1 MKFPK
6 IELHYQI
13 LLGLL
18 LGAVFGL
25 FFPINQNK
33 IIFIHLEKNKKI
45 KTEISEIKAL
55 QFVYFNELT
64 NDTTIKDFGKNS
76 QKLIIQFYNKITSS
90 PEIKWID
97 FRIITSDGNQKEYR
111 YIQKVES
118 QTTIATSLR
127 PLGTIF
133 INLLSML
140 AIPLVLTTLI
150 VGASSLGDIKSF
162 GKLGL
167 ITLVLYL
174 STSFFALAIGVILA
188 DLIQPGKMISLEM
201 KNFLSAIS
209 SDVFVQ
215 VPEKTGISIIDFMVS
230 FVPKNVF
237 ESFSSG
243 NMLQIVF
250 FAIFFGLTLLLIPQN
265 DTEII
270 TKFLNSVSNAL
281 IKMVEIVMKF
291 APIGVFALISFTI
304 ADFGIDILQTL
315 FWYIVTVLL
324 GLVLH
329 TFLTYGTLFKLLVK
343 EPFGKF
349 LVKLKEVYA
358 IAFTTSSSAATLPIS
373 MEVSEKVL
381 NIPRKVTSFVL
392 PLGATINMDGTGL
405 YQGVAAIFISQF
417 YGLELSMMQQLTI
430 IFMAV
435 MASIGTAP
443 VPGVGLIMLIGILT
457 SVGIPVEGVGLILG
471 VDRILDMSRTIVN
484 VIGDITVAKIV
495 TKVSGIGN
503 KM

>member
-13 LLGLL
+13 VLGLL

-25 FFPINQNK
+25 LFPINQNK
-33 IIFIHLEKNKKI
+33 IVFTHLENNKKI
-45 KTEISEIKAL
+45 KTEISEIQSLK
-55 QFVYFNELT
+55 FTYFNELT
-64 NDTTIKDFGKNS
+64 NDTTTKEFGKNS
-76 QKLIIQFYNKITSS
+76 QKLIIQFYTKISS
-90 PEIKWID
+90 LPEIKSID
-97 FRIITSDGNQKEYR
+97 FKITTNTSKEKAFQS
-111 YIQKVES
+111 IQKVEPQS
-118 QTTIATSLR
+118 TIATSLR

-174 STSFFALAIGVILA
+174 ATTFIALAIGVLLA
-188 DLIQPGKMISLEM
+188 DIIQPGKMISMEM

-209 SDVFVQ
+209 SDVVIQ
-215 VPEKTGISIIDFMVS
+215 VPEKTGISIVDFLVS
-230 FVPKNVF
+230 FVPKNIF
-237 ESFSSG
+237 ESIASG

-250 FAIFFGLTLLLIPQN
+250 FAIFFGLTLLLIPQS
-265 DTEII
+265 DAEII
-270 TKFLNSVSNAL
+270 TKLLNSISNAL

-324 GLVLH
+324 GLILH
-329 TFLTYGTLFKLLVK
+329 TILTYGVLFKLFVK
-343 EPFGKF
+343 ESFWKF

-358 IAFTTSSSAATLPIS
+358 IAFTTSSSAATLPIT

-417 YGLELSMMQQLTI
+417 YGLDLSIMQQLTI

-457 SVGIPVEGVGLILG
+457 SVGIPVEGIGLILG

-484 VIGDITVAKIV
+484 VTGDITVAKIV
-495 TKVSGIGN
+495 TKISGLG
-503 KM
+503 K

>member
-6 IELHYQI
+6 IQLHYQI
-13 LLGLL
+13 LLGLV

-25 FFPINQNK
+25 IFPINQNK
-33 IIFIHLEKNKKI
+33 IVFTHLEKNKKI
-45 KTEISEIKAL
+45 KTEVSDIHLFQIS
-55 QFVYFNELT
+55 YYNELS
-64 NDTTIKDFGKNS
+64 NDTITREFSKNS
-76 QKLIIQFYNKITSS
+76 QKLIIQFFNKISNLQ
-90 PEIKWID
+90 EIKHID
-97 FRIITSDGNQKEYR
+97 FTIITSNGKRNVYTS
-111 YIQKVES
+111 IQKVEPQS
-118 QTTIATSLR
+118 TIATSLR

-174 STSFFALAIGVILA
+174 STSFIALTIGVLLA
-188 DLIQPGKMISLEM
+188 DIIQPGKMISMEM

-209 SDVFVQ
+209 SDVEIQ
-215 VPEKTGISIIDFMVS
+215 VPEKTGISIIDFVVS

-237 ESFSSG
+237 ESIASG

-250 FAIFFGLTLLLIPQN
+250 FAIFFGLTLLLISQD
-265 DTEII
+265 DTQII
-270 TKFLNSVSNAL
+270 TKLLNAISNAL

-315 FWYIVTVLL
+315 FWYITTVLI
-324 GLVLH
+324 GLALH
-329 TFLTYGTLFKLLVK
+329 TFLTYGIFFRIFVK
-343 EPFGKF
+343 ESFAKF
-349 LVKLKEVYA
+349 LAKLKDVYA

-373 MEVSEKVL
+373 MEVTEKEL
-381 NIPRKVTSFVL
+381 HIPRKITSFVL

-417 YGLELSMMQQLTI
+417 YGLDLTMMQQLTI

-484 VIGDITVAKIV
+484 VTGDITVAKIV
-495 TKVSGIGN
+495 AKISGIS
-503 KM
+503 K

>member
-13 LLGLL
+13 VLGLL

-25 FFPINQNK
+25 LFPINQNK
-33 IIFIHLEKNKKI
+33 IVFTHLENNKKI
-45 KTEISEIKAL
+45 KTEISEIQSLK
-55 QFVYFNELT
+55 FTYFNELT
-64 NDTTIKDFGKNS
+64 NYTTTKQFGKNS
-76 QKLIIQFYNKITSS
+76 QKLIIQFYTKISS
-90 PEIKWID
+90 LPEIKSID
-97 FRIITSDGNQKEYR
+97 FKITTNTGTEKTFQS
-111 YIQKVES
+111 IQKVEPQS
-118 QTTIATSLR
+118 TIATSFR

-167 ITLVLYL
+167 ITLVLFL
-174 STSFFALAIGVILA
+174 STSFFALTIGVLLA
-188 DLIQPGKMISLEM
+188 DIIQPGKMISIEM

-209 SDVFVQ
+209 SDVVIQ
-215 VPEKTGISIIDFMVS
+215 VPEKTGISIVDFLVS
-230 FVPKNVF
+230 FVPKNIF
-237 ESFSSG
+237 ESIASG

-250 FAIFFGLTLLLIPQN
+250 FAIIFGFTLLLIPQS
-265 DTEII
+265 DADII
-270 TKFLNSVSNAL
+270 TKLLNSISNAL

-324 GLVLH
+324 GLILH
-329 TFLTYGTLFKLLVK
+329 TILTYGVLFKLFIK
-343 EPFGKF
+343 ESFWKF
-349 LVKLKEVYA
+349 LAKLKEVYA
-358 IAFTTSSSAATLPIS
+358 IAFTTSSSAATLPIT

-417 YGLELSMMQQLTI
+417 YGLDLSIMQQLTI

-471 VDRILDMSRTIVN
+471 VDRILDMSRTIAN
-484 VIGDITVAKIV
+484 VTGDITVAKIV
-495 TKVSGIGN
+495 TKISGLG
-503 KM
+503 K

>member
-18 LGAVFGL
+18 LGAIFGL
-25 FFPINQNK
+25 IFPINQNK
-33 IIFIHLEKNKKI
+33 IVFTHLEKNKKI
-45 KTEISEIKAL
+45 KSEISDIKSL
-55 QFVYFNELT
+55 RITYYNELA
-64 NDTTIKDFGKNS
+64 NDTITREFGKNS
-76 QKLIIQFYNKITSS
+76 QKLIIQFYNKISNL
-90 PEIKWID
+90 PEIKSID
-97 FRIITSDGNQKEYR
+97 FQIVTNEGTENIYSS
-111 YIQKVES
+111 IQKVES
-118 QTTIATSLR
+118 QSTIATSLR

-167 ITLVLYL
+167 ITILIYL
-174 STSFFALAIGVILA
+174 STSFVALTIGIVLA
-188 DLIQPGKMISLEM
+188 DLIQPGKMISAEM
-201 KNFLSAIS
+201 KDFLTAVS
-209 SDVFVQ
+209 SDVIVQ
-215 VPEKTGISIIDFMVS
+215 VPEKTGISIIDFVIS
-230 FVPKNVF
+230 FFPKNIF
-237 ESFSSG
+237 ESFAAG

-250 FAIFFGLTLLLIPQN
+250 FAIFFGLTLLLIPQE
-265 DTEII
+265 DSQAI
-270 TKFLNSVSNAL
+270 TKLLNSISNAL
-281 IKMVEIVMKF
+281 IKMVETVMKI

-304 ADFGIDILQTL
+304 ADFGIDIIQTL
-315 FWYIVTVLL
+315 FWYIITVIL
-324 GLVLH
+324 GLILH
-329 TFLTYGTLFKLLVK
+329 TFLTYGVLFRLFVKESFLKFLFKLK
-343 EPFGKF
+343 D
-349 LVKLKEVYA
+349 VYA

-373 MEVSEKVL
+373 MEVSENVL
-381 NIPRKVTSFVL
+381 NIPRKITSFVL

-417 YGLELSMMQQLTI
+417 YGLDLSLMQQLTI

-457 SVGIPVEGVGLILG
+457 SVGIPVEGIGLILG

-484 VIGDITVAKIV
+484 VTGDIIATKIVAKI
-495 TKVSGIGN
+495 SGIS
-503 KM
+503 K

>member
-25 FFPINQNK
+25 IFPINQNK
-33 IIFIHLEKNKKI
+33 IVFTHLEKNKKI
-45 KTEISEIKAL
+45 KTEVSDIQSLQIS
-55 QFVYFNELT
+55 YYNELS
-64 NDTTIKDFGKNS
+64 NDTINREFSRNS
-76 QKLIIQFYNKITSS
+76 QKLIIQFFNKISNL
-90 PEIKWID
+90 PEIKHID
-97 FRIITSDGNQKEYR
+97 FEITTSNGKTNVYNS
-111 YIQKVES
+111 IQKVETQS
-118 QTTIATSLR
+118 TIATSLR

-167 ITLVLYL
+167 ITISLYL
-174 STSFFALAIGVILA
+174 LTSFVALTIGVLLA
-188 DLIQPGKMISLEM
+188 DLIQPGKMISMEM

-209 SDVFVQ
+209 SDVVVQ
-215 VPEKTGISIIDFMVS
+215 VPEKTGISIIDFVVS
-230 FVPKNVF
+230 FVPKNIF
-237 ESFSSG
+237 ESIASG

-250 FAIFFGLTLLLIPQN
+250 FAIFFGLTLLLIPQ
-265 DTEII
+265 DDSQAIS
-270 TKFLNSVSNAL
+270 KLLNSISNAL
-281 IKMVEIVMKF
+281 IKMVEVVMKF

-315 FWYIVTVLL
+315 FGYIVTVLI
-324 GLVLH
+324 GLAIH
-329 TFLTYGTLFKLLVK
+329 TLLTYGIFFKFFVK
-343 EPFGKF
+343 ESFGKF
-349 LVKLKEVYA
+349 LSKLKDVYA

-373 MEVSEKVL
+373 MEVSEKEL
-381 NIPRKVTSFVL
+381 KIPRKITSFVL

-417 YGLELSMMQQLTI
+417 YGLDLTIMQQLTI

-484 VIGDITVAKIV
+484 VTGDIIVAKIV
-495 TKVSGIGN
+495 AKIGGIS
-503 KM
+503 K